1 MKRHYLILGN
11 NIHSAQSFV
20 EPFLCVSSHH
30 LFLELTFFKWEL
42 AAKDVV
48 EPIYIFP
55 QEDLSASLVDLYFRH
70 YNVLTP
76 LLHRPT
82 FERKVAQGLHHR
94 NATFGAVYLLVLAV
108 GSRFSDDR
116 RVCLEGQSEHSA
128 GWKFFEQVQMV
139 RKTLLGPPRLEDLQ
153 VHCVGVRAALLCWI
167 TNSYLAICNLLDGDF
182 GSASMLDYRWN
193 RYTSCAGCWC
203 TSP

>member
-1 MKRHYLILGN
+1 
-11 NIHSAQSFV
+11 V
-20 EPFLCVSSHH
+20 EHTLCVSSYH
-30 LFLELTFFKWEL
+30 LFLELTSFKWEL

-55 QEDLSASLVDLYFRH
+55 QEDLAASLVDLYFKH

-82 FERKVAQGLHHR
+82 FERKVAQGLHRR
-94 NATFGAVYLLVLAV
+94 NASFGAVYLLVLAV
-108 GSRFSDDR
+108 GSRFSDDH

-153 VHCVGVRAALLCWI
+153 VHCVGVQAALLHWI
-167 TNSYLAICNLLDGDF
+167 TNSHLAICNLLDGNF
-182 GSASMLDYRWN
+182 GPASMLDYRWN
-193 RYTSCAGCWC
+193 RYTSCAGRWC